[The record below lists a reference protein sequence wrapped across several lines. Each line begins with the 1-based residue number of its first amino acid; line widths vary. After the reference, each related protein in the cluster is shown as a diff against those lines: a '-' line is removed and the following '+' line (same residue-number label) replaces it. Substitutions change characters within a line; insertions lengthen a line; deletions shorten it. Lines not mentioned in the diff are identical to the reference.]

1 MNDGQPKTGKKPN
14 PTDIYVGSRIR
25 MRRKMLGLSQEK
37 LGEKLGITFQQIQKY
52 EKGANRVSS
61 SRLVQIGS
69 VLKATPSYFFKDA
82 PGSNGDNNT
91 ADTVAALAYA
101 KFIDQGGMKL
111 MEHWALMTTA
121 ERSALG
127 EIARNFAARAK
138 R

>member
-1 MNDGQPKTGKKPN
+1 MPKKPD
-14 PTDIYVGSRIR
+14 PVDVYVGMRIR
-25 MRRKMLGLSQEK
+25 SRRIQLGISQEK
-37 LGEKLGITFQQIQKY
+37 LGKACNLTFQQIQKY

>member
-1 MNDGQPKTGKKPN
+1 MPKKPD
-14 PTDIYVGSRIR
+14 PVDVYVGMRIR
-25 MRRKMLGLSQEK
+25 SRRIQLGMSQER
-37 LGEKLGITFQQIQKY
+37 LGKACDLTFQQIQKY

-91 ADTVAALAYA
+91 ADTTAALAYA